1 MLAHT
6 IDELPELFNVFMS
19 GEVMP
24 TLVVTSSLG
33 AIVPLMTGPEYCSV
47 FRTVWSYGPGMHLR
61 AAQPPP
67 GELRAVR
74 LGRPVGPTWLPWTHA
89 CLALGCCVVGLAFQA
104 SSSLKRAP
112 KPNRIRDFGG
122 SVGFDWVLGLA
133 FGI

>member
-1 MLAHT
+1 MDQGCIYVL
-6 IDELPELFNVFMS
+6 LN
-19 GEVMP
+19 
-24 TLVVTSSLG
+24 
-33 AIVPLMTGPEYCSV
+33 
-47 FRTVWSYGPGMHLR
+47 LR
-61 AAQPPP
+61 QGSCALCAWD
-67 GELRAVR
+67 
-74 LGRPVGPTWLPWTHA
+74 RPVGPTWLPWTHA